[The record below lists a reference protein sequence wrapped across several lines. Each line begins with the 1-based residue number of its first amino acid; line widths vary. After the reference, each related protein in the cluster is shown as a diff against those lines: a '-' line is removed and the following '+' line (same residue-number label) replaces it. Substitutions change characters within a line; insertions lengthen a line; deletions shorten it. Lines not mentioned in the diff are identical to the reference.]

1 MRNRR
6 SFYLFTA
13 NLCGNIYFST
23 KKKDTKKKIKEVKEK
38 YRKFLYSKKL
48 LKRLRKRTL

>member
-13 NLCGNIYFST
+13 NLCGNIYFSR
-23 KKKDTKKKIKEVKEK
+23 KKRDIKKKIKEVKETIEI
-38 YRKFLYSKKL
+38 FSSK
-48 LKRLRKRTL
+48 RIT